1 MFHVQYIVSRCKS
14 KASTYIH
21 VCNCMFHVT
30 GVALLLYL
38 FVLLFPF
45 TLRSYTVF
53 DKDQVL
59 RLFTY
64 ESI

>member
-1 MFHVQYIVSRCKS
+1 
-14 KASTYIH
+14 
-21 VCNCMFHVT
+21 MFHVT